1 MENVVFEMYLEIRL
15 ECYKEKIIEERM
27 IETNGRR
34 RNFYRRFGRQHMVKF
49 TWSMS
54 GLH

>member
-1 MENVVFEMYLEIRL
+1 MENVMFEVYLEIRL

-34 RNFYRRFGRQHMVKF
+34 NFYRRFGGQHVVKF
-49 TWSMS
+49 TWRMS